1 MNKLLPLALVLLG
14 VACQQKEVPS
24 VFVNASAERIITQ
37 QGVTYHD
44 DKIFSGWV
52 FERNAIGDTLSLTP
66 YLDGKE
72 EGLSKKWYDNHQLQ
86 EVRLYHLG
94 KKEGEH
100 KGWYANGAARFIYH
114 YQNDLYH
121 GRVTEWQANGK
132 LYRDFHYEK
141 GYEAGTQKMWEAD
154 GRLKA
159 NYVVRN
165 GRKYGLTGS
174 KNCLS
179 ASR

>member
-1 MNKLLPLALVLLG
+1 MNKCVHLLIMVLAF
-14 VACQQKEVPS
+14 ACQQKDVPS
-24 VFVNASAERIITQ
+24 IYANASTEKIITQ
-37 QGVTYHD
+37 QGITYHNQE
-44 DKIFSGWV
+44 IFSGWV
-52 FERNAIGDTLSLTP
+52 FELNAVGDTTMLSS

-72 EGLSKKWYDNHQLQ
+72 EGISKKWYNNHQLQ
-86 EVRLYHLG
+86 EVRIYHLG

-100 KGWYANGAARFIYH
+100 RGWYETGAPRFIYH

-132 LYRDFHYEK
+132 LYRDFNYEK
-141 GYEAGTQKMWEAD
+141 GYEAGLQKMWEAD

-159 NYVVRN
+159 NYEVRN
-165 GRKYGLTGS
+165 GRKYGLAGS

>member
-1 MNKLLPLALVLLG
+1 MNRVLAFGIIALLAS
-14 VACQQKEVPS
+14 CRQSKVPA
-24 VFVNASAERIITQ
+24 VFVNASAEKIITRE
-37 QGVTYHD
+37 GVTYRSNE
-44 DKIFSGWV
+44 IFSGWA
-52 FERNAIGDTLSLTP
+52 FTLNAAGDTTSLTP

-72 EGLSKKWYDNHQLQ
+72 EGILKLWYDNRQLK
-86 EVRLYHLG
+86 EVRVYHQG

-100 KGWYANGAARFIYH
+100 KGWYADGTPRLVYH
-114 YQNDLYH
+114 YKNDVYH
-121 GRVTEWQANGK
+121 GNVTEWQANGK
-132 LYRDFHYEK
+132 LYRDFNYEN
-141 GYEAGTQKMWEAD
+141 GYESGTQKMWEAD

-159 NYVVRN
+159 NYQVRN